1 VRKSPIKRYWR
12 VWRFDGYKTT
22 FEKRVDLGQFTENQI
37 KELLRALES
46 RSLSDDEIIGAY
58 AKRKTRIANNLL
70 HIHKDFAYPTYMCGE
85 FAASVV
91 DQNNKVIKHPVI

>member
-1 VRKSPIKRYWR
+1 MRKSPIKRYWR

-46 RSLSDDEIIGAY
+46 RSLSDDEIIGRTQNERRELPTTCY
-58 AKRKTRIANNLL
+58 TSIRTLPIL
-70 HIHKDFAYPTYMCGE
+70 HICV
-85 FAASVV
+85 ASL
-91 DQNNKVIKHPVI
+91 QPQWLTKTTKSSSIQ